1 MSRILPDY
9 NQLMRFTIND
19 VCNWL
24 AENRFG
30 EFVKQFREHGIDG
43 NRFVTLSDLDLSRMN
58 CPMAKRRDLLKLV
71 KELPKPAESSSR
83 YRRVKRLIKARRHTV
98 VSVIY
103 QSVDRVKNI
112 VQPQIPATPSRD
124 YNPPNHG
131 RPPPPIPAPQVQ
143 VNGDNNDDDDGSGPE
158 DDYEWGASDF
168 SDVSSEEEDYEN
180 TPDTLIVEPKRPTQQ
195 PPDEDTDDS
204 VGSYEEPDPQSA
216 PPPPSVPTRRGA
228 PQVAPSGP
236 PRSASHG
243 VPVNRRPVPQ
253 MPPEEEQPVYEET
266 NEADEQQVYDET
278 MDQPVYEDPDEQP
291 VKKPAPRRQLPV
303 PEQTNTMGRKMPM
316 RTTSEPD
323 APAPPP
329 PRGKGRQPPKAVK
342 KVEETP
348 APVPPPPRGGRRPP
362 PEPTQEEFYEDPDN
376 PPQTGRKT
384 SGPQIPPPQDDFEQ
398 DTYEDPDA
406 APTPQHA
413 TVRNSALPPLPKGA
427 NQKPF
432 VPPVE
437 QQDVY
442 EDPDEAPPQPSP
454 SRSKVAVLPPT
465 PKPSQQKSPYHSRKP
480 PPAPKQEEFEQL
492 EYEVPEEILKGE
504 MPQDD
509 YMTMQ
514 PSQEDTKKKNKK
526 KGHEGVQVFPVQN
539 GGQTSTLPPRPGK
552 HKQLPVPPPMD
563 AAPASPAEV
572 KRESSGRTKV
582 EKVNKALSLEE
593 QPWYHGEVDRNIAD
607 NKLLGIGTN
616 GCYLIRKSK
625 KGGETKPYTL
635 AIFYESQ
642 VFNLNIRKKPN
653 HQYALGM
660 AKPGEQ
666 EFSNLMDLVTF
677 FQGHRLILAKGQTR
691 LKTPCHK

>member
-71 KELPKPAESSSR
+71 RELPKPAESSR
-83 YRRVKRLIKARRHTV
+83 M
-98 VSVIY
+98 
-103 QSVDRVKNI
+103 KNI

-131 RPPPPIPAPQVQ
+131 RPPPPIPAPQAQ

-180 TPDTLIVEPKRPTQQ
+180 TPDSIQPIVEPRRPTQQ
-195 PPDEDTDDS
+195 PPGRRKDKYKYEDTDS

-253 MPPEEEQPVYEET
+253 MPPEEE
-266 NEADEQQVYDET
+266 
-278 MDQPVYEDPDEQP
+278 QPVYEDPDEQP

-342 KVEETP
+342 KAEESQ

-398 DTYEDPDA
+398 D
-406 APTPQHA
+406 
-413 TVRNSALPPLPKGA
+413 
-427 NQKPF
+427 
-432 VPPVE
+432 
-437 QQDVY
+437 VY

-465 PKPSQQKSPYHSRKP
+465 PKPSQQKSPYHGRKP
-480 PPAPKQEEFEQL
+480 PPAPKQEEFEQ
-492 EYEVPEEILKGE
+492 
-504 MPQDD
+504 
-509 YMTMQ
+509 
-514 PSQEDTKKKNKK
+514 QEDTMKKNKK

-539 GGQTSTLPPRPGK
+539 GGQTATLPPRPGK
-552 HKQLPVPPPMD
+552 HKQLPVPPMD

>member
-71 KELPKPAESSSR
+71 RELPKPAESSR
-83 YRRVKRLIKARRHTV
+83 M
-98 VSVIY
+98 
-103 QSVDRVKNI
+103 KNI

-131 RPPPPIPAPQVQ
+131 RPPPPIPAPQAQ
-143 VNGDNNDDDDGSGPE
+143 VNGD
-158 DDYEWGASDF
+158 SDSEGEADCQWDSEF
-168 SDVSSEEEDYEN
+168 DSSEEEDYEN
-180 TPDTLIVEPKRPTQQ
+180 TPDSIQPIVEPRRPTQQ
-195 PPDEDTDDS
+195 PPGRRKDKYKYEDTDS

-253 MPPEEEQPVYEET
+253 MPPEEE
-266 NEADEQQVYDET
+266 
-278 MDQPVYEDPDEQP
+278 QPVYEDPDEQP

-342 KVEETP
+342 KAEESQ

-427 NQKPF
+427 NQKSF
-432 VPPVE
+432 VPLEE

-465 PKPSQQKSPYHSRKP
+465 PKPSQQKSPYHGRKP
-480 PPAPKQEEFEQL
+480 PPAPKQEEFEQ
-492 EYEVPEEILKGE
+492 
-504 MPQDD
+504 
-509 YMTMQ
+509 
-514 PSQEDTKKKNKK
+514 QEDTMKKNKK

-539 GGQTSTLPPRPGK
+539 GGQTATLPPRPGK
-552 HKQLPVPPPMD
+552 HKQLPVPPMD

>member
-71 KELPKPAESSSR
+71 RELPKPAESSR
-83 YRRVKRLIKARRHTV
+83 M
-98 VSVIY
+98 
-103 QSVDRVKNI
+103 KNI

-131 RPPPPIPAPQVQ
+131 RPPPPIPAPQAQ

-180 TPDTLIVEPKRPTQQ
+180 TPDSIQPIVEPRRPTQQ
-195 PPDEDTDDS
+195 PPGRRKDKYKYEDTDS

-266 NEADEQQVYDET
+266 NEADEQ
-278 MDQPVYEDPDEQP
+278 PVYEDPDEQP

-342 KVEETP
+342 KAEESQ

-427 NQKPF
+427 NQKSF
-432 VPPVE
+432 VPLEE

-465 PKPSQQKSPYHSRKP
+465 PKPSQQKSPYHGRKP
-480 PPAPKQEEFEQL
+480 PPAPKQEEFEQ
-492 EYEVPEEILKGE
+492 
-504 MPQDD
+504 
-509 YMTMQ
+509 
-514 PSQEDTKKKNKK
+514 QEDTMKKNKK

-539 GGQTSTLPPRPGK
+539 GGQTATLPPRPGK
-552 HKQLPVPPPMD
+552 HKQLPVPPMD

>member
-71 KELPKPAESSSR
+71 RELPKPAESSR
-83 YRRVKRLIKARRHTV
+83 M
-98 VSVIY
+98 
-103 QSVDRVKNI
+103 KNI

-131 RPPPPIPAPQVQ
+131 RPPPPIPAPQAQ
-143 VNGDNNDDDDGSGPE
+143 VNGD
-158 DDYEWGASDF
+158 SDSEGEADCQWDSEF
-168 SDVSSEEEDYEN
+168 DSSEEEDYEN
-180 TPDTLIVEPKRPTQQ
+180 TPDSIQPIVEPRRPTQQ
-195 PPDEDTDDS
+195 PPDEDTDS

-253 MPPEEEQPVYEET
+253 MPPEEEQ
-266 NEADEQQVYDET
+266 QVYDET
-278 MDQPVYEDPDEQP
+278 MEQPVYEDPDEQP

-342 KVEETP
+342 KAEESQ

-427 NQKPF
+427 NQKSF
-432 VPPVE
+432 VPLEE

-465 PKPSQQKSPYHSRKP
+465 PKPSQQKSPYHGRKP

-514 PSQEDTKKKNKK
+514 ASQEDTMKKNKK

-539 GGQTSTLPPRPGK
+539 GGQTATLPPRPGK
-552 HKQLPVPPPMD
+552 HKQLPVPPMD

>member
-71 KELPKPAESSSR
+71 RELPKPAESSR
-83 YRRVKRLIKARRHTV
+83 M
-98 VSVIY
+98 
-103 QSVDRVKNI
+103 KNI

-131 RPPPPIPAPQVQ
+131 RPPPPIPAPQAQ
-143 VNGDNNDDDDGSGPE
+143 VNGD
-158 DDYEWGASDF
+158 SDSEGEADCQWDSEF
-168 SDVSSEEEDYEN
+168 DSSEEEDYEN
-180 TPDTLIVEPKRPTQQ
+180 TPDSIQPIVEPRRPTQQ
-195 PPDEDTDDS
+195 PPDEDTDS

-266 NEADEQQVYDET
+266 NEADEQ
-278 MDQPVYEDPDEQP
+278 PVYEDPDEQP

-342 KVEETP
+342 KAEESQ

-398 DTYEDPDA
+398 D
-406 APTPQHA
+406 
-413 TVRNSALPPLPKGA
+413 
-427 NQKPF
+427 
-432 VPPVE
+432 
-437 QQDVY
+437 VY

-465 PKPSQQKSPYHSRKP
+465 PKPSQQKSPYHGRKP

-514 PSQEDTKKKNKK
+514 ASQEDTMKKNKK

-539 GGQTSTLPPRPGK
+539 GGQTATLPPRPGK
-552 HKQLPVPPPMD
+552 HKQLPVPPMD

>member
-71 KELPKPAESSSR
+71 RELPKPAESSR
-83 YRRVKRLIKARRHTV
+83 M
-98 VSVIY
+98 
-103 QSVDRVKNI
+103 KNI

-131 RPPPPIPAPQVQ
+131 RPPPPIPAPQAQ

-180 TPDTLIVEPKRPTQQ
+180 TPDSIQPIVEPRRPTQQ
-195 PPDEDTDDS
+195 PPDEDTDS

-278 MDQPVYEDPDEQP
+278 MEQPVYEDPDEQP

-342 KVEETP
+342 KAEESQ

-398 DTYEDPDA
+398 D
-406 APTPQHA
+406 
-413 TVRNSALPPLPKGA
+413 
-427 NQKPF
+427 
-432 VPPVE
+432 
-437 QQDVY
+437 VY

-465 PKPSQQKSPYHSRKP
+465 PKPSQQKSPYHGRKP

-514 PSQEDTKKKNKK
+514 ASQEDTMKKNKK

-539 GGQTSTLPPRPGK
+539 GGQTATLPPRPGK
-552 HKQLPVPPPMD
+552 HKQLPVPPMD

>member
-71 KELPKPAESSSR
+71 RELPKPAESSR
-83 YRRVKRLIKARRHTV
+83 M
-98 VSVIY
+98 
-103 QSVDRVKNI
+103 KNI

-131 RPPPPIPAPQVQ
+131 RPPPPIPAPQAQ
-143 VNGDNNDDDDGSGPE
+143 VNGD
-158 DDYEWGASDF
+158 SDSEGEADCQWDSEF
-168 SDVSSEEEDYEN
+168 DSSEEEDYEN
-180 TPDTLIVEPKRPTQQ
+180 TPDSIQPIVEPRRPTQQ
-195 PPDEDTDDS
+195 PPDEDTDS

-253 MPPEEEQPVYEET
+253 MPPEEE
-266 NEADEQQVYDET
+266 
-278 MDQPVYEDPDEQP
+278 QPVYEDPDEQP

-342 KVEETP
+342 KAEESQ

-427 NQKPF
+427 NQKSF
-432 VPPVE
+432 VPLEE

-465 PKPSQQKSPYHSRKP
+465 PKPSQQKSPYHGRKP

-514 PSQEDTKKKNKK
+514 ASQEDTMKKNKK

-539 GGQTSTLPPRPGK
+539 GGQTATLPPRPGK
-552 HKQLPVPPPMD
+552 HKQLPVPPMD

>member
-71 KELPKPAESSSR
+71 RELPKPAESSSR

-103 QSVDRVKNI
+103 QSVDRMKNI

-131 RPPPPIPAPQVQ
+131 RPPPPIPAPQAQ

-180 TPDTLIVEPKRPTQQ
+180 TPDSITPIVEPRRPTQQ
-195 PPDEDTDDS
+195 PPGRRKDKYKYEDTDS

-253 MPPEEEQPVYEET
+253 MPPEEE
-266 NEADEQQVYDET
+266 
-278 MDQPVYEDPDEQP
+278 QPVYEDPDEQP

-342 KVEETP
+342 KAEESP

-427 NQKPF
+427 NQKSF
-432 VPPVE
+432 VPPEE

-465 PKPSQQKSPYHSRKP
+465 PKPSQQKSPYHGRKP

-514 PSQEDTKKKNKK
+514 ASQEDTMKKNKK
-526 KGHEGVQVFPVQN
+526 KGHEGVQVFPAQN
-539 GGQTSTLPPRPGK
+539 GGQTATLPPRPGK
-552 HKQLPVPPPMD
+552 HKQLPVPPMD

-593 QPWYHGEVDRNIAD
+593 QPWYHGEIDRNIAD

>member
-71 KELPKPAESSSR
+71 RELPKPAESSR
-83 YRRVKRLIKARRHTV
+83 M
-98 VSVIY
+98 
-103 QSVDRVKNI
+103 KNI

-131 RPPPPIPAPQVQ
+131 RPPPPIPAPQAQ

-180 TPDTLIVEPKRPTQQ
+180 TPDSIQPIVEPRRPTQQ
-195 PPDEDTDDS
+195 PPDEDTDS

-253 MPPEEEQPVYEET
+253 MPPEEE
-266 NEADEQQVYDET
+266 
-278 MDQPVYEDPDEQP
+278 QPVYEDPDEQP

-342 KVEETP
+342 KAEESQ

-398 DTYEDPDA
+398 D
-406 APTPQHA
+406 
-413 TVRNSALPPLPKGA
+413 
-427 NQKPF
+427 
-432 VPPVE
+432 
-437 QQDVY
+437 VY

-465 PKPSQQKSPYHSRKP
+465 PKPSQQKSPYHGRKP
-480 PPAPKQEEFEQL
+480 PPAPKQEEFEQ
-492 EYEVPEEILKGE
+492 
-504 MPQDD
+504 
-509 YMTMQ
+509 
-514 PSQEDTKKKNKK
+514 QEDTMKKNKK

-539 GGQTSTLPPRPGK
+539 GGQTATLPPRPGK
-552 HKQLPVPPPMD
+552 HKQLPVPPMD

>member
-71 KELPKPAESSSR
+71 RELPKPAESSSR

-103 QSVDRVKNI
+103 QSVDRMKNI

-131 RPPPPIPAPQVQ
+131 RPPPPIPAPQAQ

-180 TPDTLIVEPKRPTQQ
+180 TPDSITPIVEPRRPTQQ
-195 PPDEDTDDS
+195 PPGRRKDKYKYEDTDS

-253 MPPEEEQPVYEET
+253 MPPEEEQ
-266 NEADEQQVYDET
+266 QVYDET
-278 MDQPVYEDPDEQP
+278 MEQPVYEDPDEQP

-342 KVEETP
+342 KAEESP

-427 NQKPF
+427 NQKSF
-432 VPPVE
+432 VPPEE

-465 PKPSQQKSPYHSRKP
+465 PKPSQQKSPYHGRKP

-514 PSQEDTKKKNKK
+514 ASQEDTMKKNKK
-526 KGHEGVQVFPVQN
+526 KGHEGVQVFPAQN
-539 GGQTSTLPPRPGK
+539 GGQTATLPPRPGK
-552 HKQLPVPPPMD
+552 HKQLPVPPMD

-593 QPWYHGEVDRNIAD
+593 QPWYHGEIDRNIAD

>member
-143 VNGDNNDDDDGSGPE
+143 VNGD
-158 DDYEWGASDF
+158 SDSEGEADCQWDSEF
-168 SDVSSEEEDYEN
+168 DSSEDEEDYEN

>member
-71 KELPKPAESSSR
+71 RELPKPAESSR
-83 YRRVKRLIKARRHTV
+83 M
-98 VSVIY
+98 
-103 QSVDRVKNI
+103 KNI

-131 RPPPPIPAPQVQ
+131 RPPPPIPAPQAQ
-143 VNGDNNDDDDGSGPE
+143 VNGD
-158 DDYEWGASDF
+158 SDSEGEADCQWDSEF
-168 SDVSSEEEDYEN
+168 DSSEEEDYEN
-180 TPDTLIVEPKRPTQQ
+180 TPDSIQPIVEPRRPTQQ
-195 PPDEDTDDS
+195 PPGRRKDKYKYEDTDS

-266 NEADEQQVYDET
+266 NEADEQ
-278 MDQPVYEDPDEQP
+278 PVYEDPDEQP

-342 KVEETP
+342 KAEESQ

-427 NQKPF
+427 NQKSF
-432 VPPVE
+432 VPLEE

-465 PKPSQQKSPYHSRKP
+465 PKPSQQKSPYHGRKP

-514 PSQEDTKKKNKK
+514 ASQEDTMKKNKK

-539 GGQTSTLPPRPGK
+539 GGQTATLPPRPGK
-552 HKQLPVPPPMD
+552 HKQLPVPPMD

>member
-71 KELPKPAESSSR
+71 RELPKPAESSR
-83 YRRVKRLIKARRHTV
+83 M
-98 VSVIY
+98 
-103 QSVDRVKNI
+103 KNI

-131 RPPPPIPAPQVQ
+131 RPPPPIPAPQAQ
-143 VNGDNNDDDDGSGPE
+143 VNGD
-158 DDYEWGASDF
+158 SDSEGEADCQWDSEF
-168 SDVSSEEEDYEN
+168 DSSEEEDYEN
-180 TPDTLIVEPKRPTQQ
+180 TPDSIQPIVEPRRPTQQ
-195 PPDEDTDDS
+195 PPDEDTDS

-253 MPPEEEQPVYEET
+253 MPPEEE
-266 NEADEQQVYDET
+266 
-278 MDQPVYEDPDEQP
+278 QPVYEDPDEQP

-342 KVEETP
+342 KAEESQ

-398 DTYEDPDA
+398 D
-406 APTPQHA
+406 
-413 TVRNSALPPLPKGA
+413 
-427 NQKPF
+427 
-432 VPPVE
+432 
-437 QQDVY
+437 VY

-465 PKPSQQKSPYHSRKP
+465 PKPSQQKSPYHGRKP
-480 PPAPKQEEFEQL
+480 PPAPKQEEFEQ
-492 EYEVPEEILKGE
+492 
-504 MPQDD
+504 
-509 YMTMQ
+509 
-514 PSQEDTKKKNKK
+514 QEDTMKKNKK

-539 GGQTSTLPPRPGK
+539 GGQTATLPPRPGK
-552 HKQLPVPPPMD
+552 HKQLPVPPMD

>member
-43 NRFVTLSDLDLSRMN
+43 NRFVTLSDLELSRMN

-71 KELPKPAESSSR
+71 KELPKPAESS
-83 YRRVKRLIKARRHTV
+83 
-98 VSVIY
+98 
-103 QSVDRVKNI
+103 RVKNI
-112 VQPQIPATPSRD
+112 VQPQIPSTPSRD
-124 YNPPNHG
+124 YNPPHHG
-131 RPPPPIPAPQVQ
+131 RPPPPIPASQAQ
-143 VNGDNNDDDDGSGPE
+143 VNGENDDDDDGSGPE

-168 SDVSSEEEDYEN
+168 SDVSSEEDYEN
-180 TPDTLIVEPKRPTQQ
+180 TPDSIAPVAEPRRPTQQ
-195 PPDEDTDDS
+195 PPGRRKDKYKYEDTDS

-216 PPPPSVPTRRGA
+216 PPPSVPTRRGA

-236 PRSASHG
+236 PRSAPH
-243 VPVNRRPVPQ
+243 VIPVNRRPVPQ
-253 MPPEEEQPVYEET
+253 MPPEEQQPVYEET
-266 NEADEQQVYDET
+266 NEEDE
-278 MDQPVYEDPDEQP
+278 QPVYEDPDEQP

-303 PEQTNTMGRKMPM
+303 PEQTNTMGRKIPM

-329 PRGKGRQPPKAVK
+329 PRGKGRQPPKAGK
-342 KVEETP
+342 KAEESS
-348 APVPPPPRGGRRPP
+348 APVPPPPRGVRRPP

-427 NQKPF
+427 NQKSF

-442 EDPDEAPPQPSP
+442 EDPDEAPPQPTP
-454 SRSKVAVLPPT
+454 SRTKIAALPPT
-465 PKPSQQKSPYHSRKP
+465 PKASQQKSPYHGRKTP
-480 PPAPKQEEFEQL
+480 AAPKQEEFEQL
-492 EYEVPEEILKGE
+492 EYEVPEEVLKGQ

-514 PSQEDTKKKNKK
+514 ASPEDTKKKNKK

-539 GGQTSTLPPRPGK
+539 GGQNASLPPRPGK
-552 HKQLPVPPPMD
+552 HKQLPVPPMD
-563 AAPASPAEV
+563 TKPASPAEV

-593 QPWYHGEVDRNIAD
+593 QPWYHGEIERNVAD

-691 LKTPCHK
+691 LKVPCQ

>member
-71 KELPKPAESSSR
+71 RELPKPAESSR
-83 YRRVKRLIKARRHTV
+83 M
-98 VSVIY
+98 
-103 QSVDRVKNI
+103 KNI

-131 RPPPPIPAPQVQ
+131 RPPPPIPAPQAQ
-143 VNGDNNDDDDGSGPE
+143 VNGD
-158 DDYEWGASDF
+158 SDSEGEADCQWDSEF
-168 SDVSSEEEDYEN
+168 DSSEEEDYEN
-180 TPDTLIVEPKRPTQQ
+180 TPDSIQPIVEPRRPTQQ
-195 PPDEDTDDS
+195 PPDEDTDS

-253 MPPEEEQPVYEET
+253 MPPEEE
-266 NEADEQQVYDET
+266 
-278 MDQPVYEDPDEQP
+278 QPVYEDPDEQP

-342 KVEETP
+342 KAEESQ

-398 DTYEDPDA
+398 D
-406 APTPQHA
+406 
-413 TVRNSALPPLPKGA
+413 
-427 NQKPF
+427 
-432 VPPVE
+432 
-437 QQDVY
+437 VY

-465 PKPSQQKSPYHSRKP
+465 PKPSQQKSPYHGRKP

-514 PSQEDTKKKNKK
+514 ASQEDTMKKNKK

-539 GGQTSTLPPRPGK
+539 GGQTATLPPRPGK
-552 HKQLPVPPPMD
+552 HKQLPVPPMD

>member
-43 NRFVTLSDLDLSRMN
+43 NRFVTLSDLELSRMN

-71 KELPKPAESSSR
+71 KELPKPAESS
-83 YRRVKRLIKARRHTV
+83 
-98 VSVIY
+98 
-103 QSVDRVKNI
+103 RVKNI
-112 VQPQIPATPSRD
+112 VQPQIPSTPSRD
-124 YNPPNHG
+124 YNPPHHG
-131 RPPPPIPAPQVQ
+131 RPPPPIPASQAQ
-143 VNGDNNDDDDGSGPE
+143 VNGENDDDDDGSGPE

-168 SDVSSEEEDYEN
+168 SDVSSEEDYEN
-180 TPDTLIVEPKRPTQQ
+180 TPDSIAPVAEPRRPTQQ
-195 PPDEDTDDS
+195 PPGRRKDKYKYEDTDS

-216 PPPPSVPTRRGA
+216 PPPSVPTRRGA

-236 PRSASHG
+236 PRSAPH
-243 VPVNRRPVPQ
+243 VIPVNRRPVPQ
-253 MPPEEEQPVYEET
+253 MPPEEQQPVYEET
-266 NEADEQQVYDET
+266 NEEDEQQVYDET
-278 MDQPVYEDPDEQP
+278 MEQPVYEDPDEQP

-303 PEQTNTMGRKMPM
+303 PEQTNTMGRKIPM

-329 PRGKGRQPPKAVK
+329 PRGKGRQPPKAGK
-342 KVEETP
+342 KAEESS
-348 APVPPPPRGGRRPP
+348 APVPPPPRGVRRPP
-362 PEPTQEEFYEDPDN
+362 PEPT
-376 PPQTGRKT
+376 
-384 SGPQIPPPQDDFEQ
+384 
-398 DTYEDPDA
+398 
-406 APTPQHA
+406 
-413 TVRNSALPPLPKGA
+413 
-427 NQKPF
+427 
-432 VPPVE
+432 
-437 QQDVY
+437 DVY
-442 EDPDEAPPQPSP
+442 EDPDEAPPQPTP
-454 SRSKVAVLPPT
+454 SRTKIAALPPT
-465 PKPSQQKSPYHSRKP
+465 PKASQQKSPYHGRKTP
-480 PPAPKQEEFEQL
+480 AAPKQEEFEQL
-492 EYEVPEEILKGE
+492 EYEVPEEVLKGQ

-514 PSQEDTKKKNKK
+514 ASPEDTKKKNKK

-539 GGQTSTLPPRPGK
+539 GGQNASLPPRPGK
-552 HKQLPVPPPMD
+552 HKQLPVPPMD
-563 AAPASPAEV
+563 TKPASPAEV

-593 QPWYHGEVDRNIAD
+593 QPWYHGEIERNVAD

-691 LKTPCHK
+691 LKVPCQ

>member
-71 KELPKPAESSSR
+71 RELPKPAESSSR

-103 QSVDRVKNI
+103 QSVDRMKNI

-131 RPPPPIPAPQVQ
+131 RPPPPIPAPQAQ

-180 TPDTLIVEPKRPTQQ
+180 TPDSITPIVEPRRPTQQ
-195 PPDEDTDDS
+195 PPGRRKDKYKYEDTDS

-278 MDQPVYEDPDEQP
+278 MEQPVYEDPDEQP

-342 KVEETP
+342 KAEESP

-362 PEPTQEEFYEDPDN
+362 PEPT
-376 PPQTGRKT
+376 
-384 SGPQIPPPQDDFEQ
+384 
-398 DTYEDPDA
+398 
-406 APTPQHA
+406 
-413 TVRNSALPPLPKGA
+413 
-427 NQKPF
+427 
-432 VPPVE
+432 
-437 QQDVY
+437 DVY

-465 PKPSQQKSPYHSRKP
+465 PKPSQQKSPYHGRKP

-514 PSQEDTKKKNKK
+514 ASQEDTMKKNKK
-526 KGHEGVQVFPVQN
+526 KGHEGVQVFPAQN
-539 GGQTSTLPPRPGK
+539 GGQTATLPPRPGK
-552 HKQLPVPPPMD
+552 HKQLPVPPMD

-593 QPWYHGEVDRNIAD
+593 QPWYHGEIDRNIAD

>member
-71 KELPKPAESSSR
+71 RELPKPAESSR
-83 YRRVKRLIKARRHTV
+83 M
-98 VSVIY
+98 
-103 QSVDRVKNI
+103 KNI

-131 RPPPPIPAPQVQ
+131 RPPPPIPAPQAQ

-180 TPDTLIVEPKRPTQQ
+180 TPDSIQPIVEPRRPTQQ
-195 PPDEDTDDS
+195 PPDEDTDS

-266 NEADEQQVYDET
+266 NEADEQ
-278 MDQPVYEDPDEQP
+278 PVYEDPDEQP

-342 KVEETP
+342 KAEESQ

-398 DTYEDPDA
+398 D
-406 APTPQHA
+406 
-413 TVRNSALPPLPKGA
+413 
-427 NQKPF
+427 
-432 VPPVE
+432 
-437 QQDVY
+437 VY

-465 PKPSQQKSPYHSRKP
+465 PKPSQQKSPYHGRKP
-480 PPAPKQEEFEQL
+480 PPAPKQEEFEQ
-492 EYEVPEEILKGE
+492 
-504 MPQDD
+504 
-509 YMTMQ
+509 
-514 PSQEDTKKKNKK
+514 QEDTMKKNKK

-539 GGQTSTLPPRPGK
+539 GGQTATLPPRPGK
-552 HKQLPVPPPMD
+552 HKQLPVPPMD

>member
-71 KELPKPAESSSR
+71 RELPKPAESSR
-83 YRRVKRLIKARRHTV
+83 M
-98 VSVIY
+98 
-103 QSVDRVKNI
+103 KNI

-131 RPPPPIPAPQVQ
+131 RPPPPIPAPQAQ
-143 VNGDNNDDDDGSGPE
+143 VNGD
-158 DDYEWGASDF
+158 SDSEGEADCQWDSEF
-168 SDVSSEEEDYEN
+168 DSSEEEDYEN
-180 TPDTLIVEPKRPTQQ
+180 TPDSIQPIVEPRRPTQQ
-195 PPDEDTDDS
+195 PPDEDTDS

-266 NEADEQQVYDET
+266 NEADEQ
-278 MDQPVYEDPDEQP
+278 PVYEDPDEQP

-342 KVEETP
+342 KAEESQ

-427 NQKPF
+427 NQKSF
-432 VPPVE
+432 VPLEE

-465 PKPSQQKSPYHSRKP
+465 PKPSQQKSPYHGRKP

-514 PSQEDTKKKNKK
+514 ASQEDTMKKNKK

-539 GGQTSTLPPRPGK
+539 GGQTATLPPRPGK
-552 HKQLPVPPPMD
+552 HKQLPVPPMD